1 MIKINLICNM
11 AVAGRNEE
19 QVAVQLARVIADR
32 SSKKV
37 ASKEDEEDE
46 EEARA
51 ATELKSTILKAEQER
66 ILEACNAFAF
76 VKHDLSLLVREDYP
90 HEMFDFI
97 SA

>member
-1 MIKINLICNM
+1 MIKINRICNM

-37 ASKEDEEDE
+37 EEDEEDE

>member
-37 ASKEDEEDE
+37 EEDEEDE